1 MVEFALVLP
10 VFLVIIFA
18 IVDFG
23 WALKAYITVTNSA
36 REGARVA
43 VVGATDADIKTKAV
57 DTSAGL
63 LSTGEVSV
71 SNSVEQGGKT
81 GDQASVTVTY
91 DYHYITPLGGLLS
104 FLSLG
109 ALPDPLPMTS
119 TTTMRI
125 E

>member
-10 VFLVIIFA
+10 VFQVIIFA
-18 IVDFG
+18 IVDLG

-71 SNSVEQGGKT
+71 SNSVEQGERGQVLVFT
-81 GDQASVTVTY
+81 ALTMAFF
-91 DYHYITPLGGLLS
+91 LGLVALAVDVGL
-104 FLSLG
+104 
-109 ALPDPLPMTS
+109 
-119 TTTMRI
+119 
-125 E
+125 